1 MKKKIEKHSRERRQ
15 LNQDAEVGMRL
26 GRAFEEL
33 KESLYGKTEQEKG
46 KWQNMRLGGEA
57 GAR

>member
-1 MKKKIEKHSRERRQ
+1 
-15 LNQDAEVGMRL
+15 MRL

-33 KESLYGKTEQEKG
+33 KESLYGRAEQEKG